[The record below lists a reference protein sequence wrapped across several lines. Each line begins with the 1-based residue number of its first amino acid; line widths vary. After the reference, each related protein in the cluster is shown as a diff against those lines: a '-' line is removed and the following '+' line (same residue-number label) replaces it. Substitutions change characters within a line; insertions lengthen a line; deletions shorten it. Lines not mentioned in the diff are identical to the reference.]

1 MNSTLLE
8 MDTIEYCFEDMNKS
22 CIKEHRTVGMKV
34 AMYFVFGLTVLIT
47 IGGNLVVIISISHFK
62 QLHSPN
68 NFLVLSLATIDF
80 LLGLIVLPFSMVRMV
95 ETCWYLGSFF
105 CRLHTS
111 FDMLLS
117 FASIFHLCF
126 IAIDRYYAVCEPL
139 HYANKISIRVS
150 SIFIGIVWLYSLLF
164 GFGLVFFKGRLAST
178 DELIIS
184 NSCVGSCFIQFDKH
198 WAVLGP
204 LLVFFLPAV
213 VMISLYVKILIVAS
227 RQAKVI
233 KEISGTVVYQNGNK
247 NKIKANRERKAV
259 KTLSIVMGIY
269 LLCYVP
275 FSVTT
280 VTDLFLIFSPPVVIF
295 DTLIWLGYF
304 NSTCNPI
311 IYAFFYPWFQKAFKI
326 IITGNVFHFGSS
338 SINLFSDKY

>member
-1 MNSTLLE
+1 MNSTNEE
-8 MDTIEYCFEDMNKS
+8 MARLKARRLAAIKGAIYTFVLGTILV
-22 CIKEHRTVGMKV
+22 TVC
-34 AMYFVFGLTVLIT
+34 
-47 IGGNLVVIISISHFK
+47 GNLMVIISIAHFK
-62 QLHSPN
+62 QLHSPT
-68 NFLVLSLATIDF
+68 NFLILSLGCVDC
-80 LLGLIVLPFSMVRMV
+80 LLGVLVMPYSMVRSV
-95 ETCWYLGSFF
+95 ETCWYFGDLF
-105 CRLHTS
+105 CKIHSSL
-111 FDMLLS
+111 DMTIS
-117 FASIFHLCF
+117 VASILHLNC
-126 IAIDRYYAVCEPL
+126 IAVDRYFAICNPL
-139 HYANKISIRVS
+139 RYQNIITTLVVA
-150 SIFIGIVWLYSLLF
+150 IFIGIVWLYSLLF
-164 GFGLVFFKGRLAST
+164 GFGLVFFKGSLAST

-198 WAVLGP
+198 WAVLGL

-213 VMISLYVKILIVAS
+213 LMISLYVKILIVAS

-233 KEISGTVVYQNGNK
+233 KEISGTVVSQNGNK

-259 KTLSIVMGIY
+259 KTLSIVIGIY

-338 SINLFSDKY
+338 SINLFSD